1 MFLLIVNKHVHV
13 VGNSNSGS
21 LAMNIESTLDNVS
34 DSLAWQMLDSVAC
47 CILCVTIPVSEANG
61 DRRGLDQQEDVS
73 ESD

>member
-1 MFLLIVNKHVHV
+1 
-13 VGNSNSGS
+13 
-21 LAMNIESTLDNVS
+21 MNIESTLENVS